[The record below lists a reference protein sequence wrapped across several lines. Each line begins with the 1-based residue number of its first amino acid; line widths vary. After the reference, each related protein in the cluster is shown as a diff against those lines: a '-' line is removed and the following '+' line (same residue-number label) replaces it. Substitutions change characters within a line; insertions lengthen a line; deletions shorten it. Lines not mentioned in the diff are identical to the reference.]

1 MAELFSRAF
10 GEREETGVWTE
21 LLPLDLS
28 ETDQS
33 FEVRLDVP
41 GVNPKEIDIQLNANM
56 LTISGERSEEK
67 EEKGKTYHF
76 VERSFGSFSRSVS
89 LPSPVKEDAI
99 EARYKDGVLTVTL
112 PKTEEAKSRK
122 IAITA

>member
-28 ETDQS
+28 ETDQT

-41 GVNPKEIDIQLNANM
+41 GVNPKEIDIQQNANM
-56 LTISGERSEEK
+56 LTISGERREEK

>member
-28 ETDQS
+28 ETDQT

>member
-28 ETDQS
+28 ETDQT

-41 GVNPKEIDIQLNANM
+41 GVNPKEIDIQLNANV

>member
-10 GEREETGVWTE
+10 GEREEPGVWAE
-21 LLPLDLS
+21 QLPLDLS
-28 ETDQS
+28 ETDQT

-41 GVNPKEIDIQLNANM
+41 GVNPKEIDIQLNANV

-89 LPSPVKEDAI
+89 LPSPVKEDSI
-99 EARYKDGVLTVTL
+99 EARCKDGVLTVTL
-112 PKTEEAKSRK
+112 PKTDEAKSRK